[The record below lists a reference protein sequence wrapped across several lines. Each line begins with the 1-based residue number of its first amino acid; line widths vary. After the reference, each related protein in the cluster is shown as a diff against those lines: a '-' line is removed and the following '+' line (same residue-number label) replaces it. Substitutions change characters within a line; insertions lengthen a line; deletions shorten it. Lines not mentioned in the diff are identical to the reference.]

1 MKTPGEY
8 ALLQANGTPFAEIV
22 QMIRDE
28 QAGYLRTQGTNI
40 DFEIIEVDGID
51 GTDEWMSW
59 TVYTTTEGTGHGE
72 GS

>member
-1 MKTPGEY
+1 VKTPGEY

-28 QAGYLRTQGTNI
+28 QAGYLRTQGTEK
-40 DFEIIEVDGID
+40 DYEILDVSGID
-51 GTDEWMSW
+51 GGESYMDWRVT
-59 TVYTTTEGTGHGE
+59 TVVEEASHGE